1 MIPPP
6 TTNQEMKRQE
16 DKETPNGSFSVS
28 SSALFTDSPPQLTES
43 AVRIRHLYHRFS
55 PDPTVRPT
63 LEDNNLTIEPGV
75 MVVMTG
81 PSGSG
86 KTTLLTLIG
95 GIRTVQEG
103 SIRVLG
109 REMFGMSSQQ
119 LMAVRRDIGF
129 IFQAHN
135 LFDALTARQNVRMAL
150 ELKKHN
156 PAEMDRLADEMLAQ
170 VGLAARVTYKPA
182 SLSGGQKQRV
192 AIARALVNRPR
203 LILADEPTAALDK
216 ESGATVVR
224 LLKEHAQEG
233 ATILLVTHD
242 QRILNEADRIVHMID
257 GRISSVIHVQESLAL
272 VEVLRKCPVFEHE
285 TLEELT
291 EMSQKMSM
299 ERFSA
304 GAVLIRQGDEGDK
317 FYVIREGE
325 VEVRR
330 DRSGPSP
337 EIFSLRAGDFF
348 GETALLTG
356 APRNA
361 SVIATTDGTVYSLQK
376 SGFDDALRACPPLK
390 EQILKVFAQRG

>member
-1 MIPPP
+1 MIPLP
-6 TTNQEMKRQE
+6 TPDKEKNRPE
-16 DKETPNGSFSVS
+16 DKEAPGGSSSFS
-28 SSALFTDSPPQLTES
+28 SSAPSSDAPQVTES

-55 PDPTVRPT
+55 PDPSVRAT

-109 REMFGMSSQQ
+109 RELFGMSSQQ

-156 PAEMDRLADEMLAQ
+156 PAGMDRLADEMLTQ

-182 SLSGGQKQRV
+182 LLSGGQKQRV
-192 AIARALVNRPR
+192 AIARALVNHPR

-257 GRISSVIHVQESLAL
+257 GRISSVIHVQEALAI

-285 TLEELT
+285 TLAELT
-291 EMSQKMSM
+291 EMSQKMTM

-317 FYVIREGE
+317 FYVIRDGE

-330 DRSGPSP
+330 DRGGPSP
-337 EIFSLRAGDFF
+337 EIFSLRVGDFF

-356 APRNA
+356 TPRNA
-361 SVIATTDGTVYSLQK
+361 SVIAMTDGTVYSLQK

>member
-1 MIPPP
+1 
-6 TTNQEMKRQE
+6 
-16 DKETPNGSFSVS
+16 
-28 SSALFTDSPPQLTES
+28 
-43 AVRIRHLYHRFS
+43 VRIHHLYHRFS

-109 REMFGMSSQQ
+109 REMFGMSSEQ
-119 LMAVRRDIGF
+119 LMVVRRDIGF

-135 LFDALTARQNVRMAL
+135 LFDALTARQNVRVAL
-150 ELKKHN
+150 ELKNNN
-156 PAEMDRLADEMLAQ
+156 PAEMDRLADAMLAQ

-182 SLSGGQKQRV
+182 SLSGGQRQRV

-224 LLKEHAQEG
+224 LLKEHAQGG

-257 GRISSVIHVQESLAL
+257 GRISSVIHVQEALAI

-291 EMSQKMSM
+291 EMSQKMTM

-304 GAVLIRQGDEGDK
+304 GAVLLRQGDEGDK

-330 DRSGPSP
+330 DRGGPSP
-337 EIFSLRAGDFF
+337 EIYSLRAGDFF

-361 SVIATTDGTVYSLQK
+361 SVTATTDGTVYSLQK
-376 SGFDDALRACPPLK
+376 SGFDDALRACPPMK
-390 EQILKVFAQRG
+390 EQILKIFAQRS